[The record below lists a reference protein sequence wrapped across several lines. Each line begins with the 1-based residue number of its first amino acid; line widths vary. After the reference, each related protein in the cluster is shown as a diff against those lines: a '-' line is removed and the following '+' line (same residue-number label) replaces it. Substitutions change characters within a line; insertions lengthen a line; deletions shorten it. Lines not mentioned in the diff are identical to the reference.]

1 MHSVARCAKLL
12 TDTNI
17 QAMELILTGDSVTG
31 VEFERLGL
39 VNKVFPK
46 EQVQDEAIKLA
57 RRIAALS
64 ATVVASAKQAV
75 LTGEN
80 ATHCAD

>member
-1 MHSVARCAKLL
+1 
-12 TDTNI
+12 
-17 QAMELILTGDSVTG
+17 MELILTGESVTAA
-31 VEFERLGL
+31 ELERLGL

-46 EQVQDEAIKLA
+46 NSVEEEAIKLA

-80 ATHCAD
+80 APPGADERDAS